1 MRYTDDEVVREI
13 LRRSKKIS
21 YERRKKR
28 DAILIAATVMFAICA
43 SGIILLIPVGNKIY
57 DTRTL
62 YGSFLLNPSTGGYI
76 LVALIAFVI
85 GIAVAIICK
94 RYQNEP
100 RDFKD

>member
-1 MRYTDDEVVREI
+1 MRYTDDVVVPEI

-28 DAILIAATVMFAICA
+28 DAILIAAAVMFAICA
-43 SGIILLIPVGNKIY
+43 SGIILSIPVGSQIY

-76 LVALIAFVI
+76 LVAVIAFVI
-85 GIAVAIICK
+85 GIAVAIICRK
-94 RYQNEP
+94 YQNEK
-100 RDFKD
+100 KDPED